1 MLSLHSQ
8 AERNIQVS
16 LNIPVRFYF
25 ESLEYNI
32 ARSTLTLLQHLLI
45 LGLFQFLSLA
55 LLNRWLHLNQ
65 HLVSIRQVEGDSL
78 SNMCI
83 FT

>member
-16 LNIPVRFYF
+16 LNIHVSFYF

-32 ARSTLTLLQHLLI
+32 AHSTLTLLQHLLI

-55 LLNRWLHLNQ
+55 LLNR
-65 HLVSIRQVEGDSL
+65 
-78 SNMCI
+78 
-83 FT
+83 

>member
-16 LNIPVRFYF
+16 LNILVSFYF

-55 LLNRWLHLNQ
+55 LLNR
-65 HLVSIRQVEGDSL
+65 
-78 SNMCI
+78 
-83 FT
+83 